1 MVNRRETI
9 ADHAWKN
16 HSTTV
21 DKPMDLSH
29 ATPKYIGD
37 RFDGFSYYVDG
48 LGFVHLFLNMNP
60 IDKKGFVLDEN
71 YKPTAREVSVD
82 EILNQFPAL
91 TMSVYVFEGG
101 DYYKNFQPNPVES
114 RGAKEILTELE
125 AKIHF
130 PNGLTFHSPGAAV
143 HPAMAKGPQD
153 RTLRWTFER
162 WNLEDDENL
171 PIYLTQNPEFFKEH
185 TELIKPEIVKLE
197 RPEIIK
203 MGILS

>member
-91 TMSVYVFEGG
+91 TMSIYVFEGG
-101 DYYKNFQPNPVES
+101 DYYKSFQPNPVES
-114 RGAKEILTELE
+114 RSAKEISTDLE
-125 AKIHF
+125 ARIHF
-130 PNGLTFHSPGAAV
+130 PYGLTFHSSGTTI
-143 HPAMAKGPQD
+143 HPSMSKGPED
-153 RTLRWTFER
+153 RTLRWAFER
-162 WNLEDDENL
+162 WNLEDNENL
-171 PIYLTQNPEFFKEH
+171 PIYLTQNPELFKEYP
-185 TELIKPEIVKLE
+185 ELIKPEIVKLE
-197 RPEIIK
+197 RPTIIK
-203 MGILS
+203 SGALS